1 LGSFAPSVGAA
12 KVNNHHGPEYVQ
24 SQAKTAAAAL
34 IKKAARFVE
43 ANIPSP
49 VFKKRFTHG
58 KGKLTAQFEYPGV
71 LKVIDHETGDVMAVS
86 APGMPEQLCPNFKP
100 YTPALEQ
107 SVIVDR

>member
-1 LGSFAPSVGAA
+1 MTDHYGR
-12 KVNNHHGPEYVQ
+12 EYVRA
-24 SQAKTAAAAL
+24 QANTAAAAL
-34 IKKAARFVE
+34 IKKAARFLG
-43 ANIPSP
+43 ANIPNP
-49 VFKKRFTHG
+49 VVKKRFTHG